1 MIKVAE
7 FRSMSISDIEIKIK
21 ELNVELFKY
30 RLQLATSQLEKFHK
44 LKELKR
50 DIARANTILGEMKR
64 EQQ

>member
-1 MIKVAE
+1 MKATE
-7 FRSMSISDIEIKIK
+7 FRVMPKTDIETKIK

-50 DIARANTILGEMKR
+50 DIARANTILGELKR
-64 EQQ
+64 ELR

>member
-1 MIKVAE
+1 MKVAE
-7 FRSMSISDIEIKIK
+7 LRSMSITDIETKIK
-21 ELNVELFKY
+21 DLNIELFKY